1 MGLDH
6 QIVQHLTAIRGFVEL
21 ALTKE
26 APAKGVYLEKALA
39 EIEKLTKLLK
49 ERKKET

>member
-1 MGLDH
+1 MAIDH
-6 QIVQHLTAIRGFVEL
+6 EIAQRLTAIRGFVEL

-26 APAKGVYLEKALA
+26 TPAKGVYLEKALA

-49 ERKKET
+49 DRKT